1 MKLED
6 ERSPWRQHL
15 KDDLTKNALWI
26 LDNWA
31 GRFAAVSRDLDTWE
45 YRNMPI
51 ATKEARYAAS
61 QAVMPHMSATLQ
73 PARNFTSI
81 WVPKGYFL
89 LSNDPHITAQ
99 CEIDDI
105 EVEYIR
111 KEFAERLQILSQH
124 PVQMTCGSSQM
135 LFADRKSFD
144 LKQIME
150 ASAQTADICKQNLGN
165 SRSQRQVAQITN
177 MKTLSFSGVGLK
189 SAQFPENGT
198 SLASL
203 VAMSAQAGQQYLD
216 QTYV

>member
-1 MKLED
+1 
-6 ERSPWRQHL
+6 
-15 KDDLTKNALWI
+15 
-26 LDNWA
+26 
-31 GRFAAVSRDLDTWE
+31 
-45 YRNMPI
+45 MPI

-61 QAVMPHMSATLQ
+61 QAVMPHMGATLQ

-99 CEIDDI
+99 C
-105 EVEYIR
+105 EYIR

-150 ASAQTADICKQNLGN
+150 ASAQTADICKTNLGN
-165 SRSQRQVAQITN
+165 SRSQRQEAQITN

-203 VAMSAQAGQQYLD
+203 VAMSAQAGQQYSLPKLPPTLHPKQALALITTGTSRMITCLRRRRLID
-216 QTYV
+216 LHPTISKTMPGAA